1 MTSYYKVLRPVEPA
15 DLDAPPRIVEI
26 LEMIPPDGYVTSEH
40 FKTAD
45 KNRAVKGIMHAC
57 SSWIL
62 KRVSPYER
70 IRGLNS
76 VEYWRTQLNESGY
89 KNSTS
94 KYGTRQLYLRS
105 LSRFDE
111 WLPGRSFQSYESA
124 VSGGTVTRQAVTK
137 SFANVEELME
147 YCNES
152 DYGTKTAQRAVRE
165 YLTGLQED
173 RISASVQSNIR
184 AAIKSY
190 FNAHEIVLA
199 LPKPGRKRSEPVQDD
214 DPMTLEDF
222 YRMLQNGNPG
232 IKMRTIMLIK
242 LQSGMDSSTLTD
254 GFNYEG
260 YSQIVR
266 YFKTDDHKS
275 WNLEM
280 CPVPIKFVRVKTD
293 VPYTTFLDRDAV
305 SQLREY
311 LTWKET
317 KYGKQDPSK
326 PLFVTQRNMPIYSE
340 WVSRH
345 FSQVAVRAGI
355 QKKVS
360 HMLYKIRAHEV
371 RHLLKSTLMAN
382 GCAQYVADHVLEHAP
397 RDTYEK
403 QALLYPEKLR
413 AEYAK
418 ASSLLNIFSKVESAL
433 NTAKDPESQDARI
446 RGLEEKVL
454 VLKEEARASKAE
466 VQASKAEVLE
476 SKEEA
481 QELRGKVL
489 ALKEEAQELRGKVL
503 ALKEEAQELRGK
515 VLALKEEAQELR
527 GKVLALKEEARAS
540 KEEARASKAEVLES
554 KEEVLESKEEV
565 LELRGKVLALKEEAR
580 ASKAWIGT
588 LKQSKTEADF
598 TESGS
603 KHDAN
608 EMSEKL
614 RIPSLGL
621 TRCLTM
627 PRKK

>member
-165 YLTGLQED
+165 YLTGLQEG

-382 GCAQYVADHVLEHAP
+382 GCAQYAADHVLGHAP

-418 ASSLLNIFSKVESAL
+418 ASSLLNIFSKVESTL
-433 NTAKDPESQDARI
+433 NTAKDSESRNARI
-446 RGLEEKVL
+446 RELEEAV
-454 VLKEEARASKAE
+454 R
-466 VQASKAEVLE
+466 ASKAEVLE
-476 SKEEA
+476 SKEEV

-489 ALKEEAQELRGKVL
+489 ESKEEVQELRGKVL
-503 ALKEEAQELRGK
+503 ESKEE
-515 VLALKEEAQELR
+515 VQELR

-540 KEEARASKAEVLES
+540 KEE
-554 KEEVLESKEEV
+554 V
-565 LELRGKVLALKEEAR
+565 LELEAEVRALKAG
-580 ASKAWIGT
+580 IGT
-588 LKQSKTEADF
+588 LKQSKTEADL

-608 EMSEKL
+608 ETSEKIENFKS
-614 RIPSLGL
+614 RVDP
-621 TRCLTM
+621 M
-627 PRKK
+627 PDDAKKRMMDRFEDSDSVA